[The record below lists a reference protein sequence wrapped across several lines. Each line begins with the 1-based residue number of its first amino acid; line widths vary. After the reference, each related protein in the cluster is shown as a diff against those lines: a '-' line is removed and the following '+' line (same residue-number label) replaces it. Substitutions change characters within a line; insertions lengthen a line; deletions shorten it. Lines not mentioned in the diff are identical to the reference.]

1 MKNRFLTVAFL
12 LSISTLILVGCGQE
26 DSDSNADGKL
36 TIYTTL
42 YPLEYFAE
50 RIGGEHVTAES
61 IIPPGSDAHSFEPT
75 TKTMTELAESDLFIY
90 NGAGMEGFAD
100 AAKDTLKNEDVMTLE
115 AAEGIHFDETKE
127 EHEEHADEEGEH
139 GEHADEEGHEGHDHG
154 NVNPHIWIDPNL
166 AIQQAENIKHAL
178 IEIDPDNKKI
188 FESNFAS
195 LEEELLALDKEFREM
210 ADSAPKKEFLISHDA
225 YSYWESRYG
234 LEQLSVSGLSPSQ
247 EPTQKQLE
255 DIIETAKSYNLK
267 YMLFEQNATP
277 KPAKA
282 VQRELGLETLRIHNL
297 SVLTEEDIENDETY
311 FTLMEQ
317 NIQTLEKALSE

>member
-1 MKNRFLTVAFL
+1 MKSRFLPFALL
-12 LSISTLILVGCGQE
+12 LSLSTFVLVACGQE
-26 DSDSNADGKL
+26 ESGTNDKL

-50 RIGGEHVTAES
+50 RIGGDNVTAES

-75 TKTMTELAESDLFIY
+75 TRTMTELAEADLFIY

-100 AAKDTLKNEDVMTLE
+100 AAKDTLTNEDVMILE
-115 AAEGIHFDETKE
+115 SAEGIHVDETKE
-127 EHEEHADEEGEH
+127 EHEEHSEDDAHSD
-139 GEHADEEGHEGHDHG
+139 HDHG
-154 NVNPHIWIDPNL
+154 NINPHIWIDPTL
-166 AIQQAENIKHAL
+166 AIQQAENIKNAL
-178 IEIDPDNKKI
+178 IKIDPDKQET
-188 FESNFAS
+188 FESNFVA
-195 LEEELLALDKEFREM
+195 LKEELLALDKEFQEM
-210 ADSAPKKEFLISHDA
+210 ADRAPKKEFLISHDA

-234 LEQLSVSGLSPSQ
+234 LKQVSVSGLSPSQ

-255 DIIETAKSYNLK
+255 EIIETAKSYDLK

-282 VQRELGLETLRIHNL
+282 VQQELGLETLRIHNL

-311 FTLMEQ
+311 FTLMKQ
-317 NIQTLEKALSE
+317 NIQTLEKALSN

>member
-1 MKNRFLTVAFL
+1 MNNRFFKLALL
-12 LSISTLILVGCGQE
+12 LSISTFILVACAQDE
-26 DSDSNADGKL
+26 SDSKADGKL

-50 RIGGEHVTAES
+50 RIGGEDVTAES

-75 TKTMTELAESDLFIY
+75 TRTMTELAEADLFIY

-100 AAKDTLKNEDVMTLE
+100 AAQDTLNNEDVMVLE
-115 AAEGIHFDETKE
+115 SAKDIHLDESEE
-127 EHEEHADEEGEH
+127 EHEDHAD
-139 GEHADEEGHEGHDHG
+139 HDHG
-154 NVNPHIWIDPNL
+154 NMNPHIWIDPIL
-166 AIQQAENIKHAL
+166 AIEQAENIKDAL
-178 IEIDPDNKKI
+178 IALDPDQKET
-188 FESNFAS
+188 FETNFNS
-195 LEEELLALDKEFREM
+195 LQEELLALDQSFQEM
-210 ADSAPKKEFLISHDA
+210 ADGAGKKEFLISHDA

-255 DIIETAKSYNLK
+255 EIIETAKSHNLK

-282 VQRELGLETLRIHNL
+282 VQKELGLNTLRIHNL
-297 SVLTEEDIENDETY
+297 SVLTEEDIENNETY
-311 FTLMEQ
+311 FTLMKK
-317 NIQTLEKALSE
+317 NIQTLQKALSE

>member
-1 MKNRFLTVAFL
+1 MKSRFLPFALL
-12 LSISTLILVGCGQE
+12 LSLSTFVLVACGQE
-26 DSDSNADGKL
+26 ESGTNDKL

-50 RIGGEHVTAES
+50 RIGGDNVTAES

-75 TKTMTELAESDLFIY
+75 TRTMTELAEADLFIY

-100 AAKDTLKNEDVMTLE
+100 AAKDTLTNEDVMILE
-115 AAEGIHFDETKE
+115 SAEGIHVDETKE
-127 EHEEHADEEGEH
+127 EHEEHEEH
-139 GEHADEEGHEGHDHG
+139 GEDDAHSDHDHG
-154 NVNPHIWIDPNL
+154 NINPHIWIDPTL
-166 AIQQAENIKHAL
+166 AIQQAENIKKAL
-178 IEIDPDNKKI
+178 IKIDPDKQET
-188 FESNFAS
+188 FESNFVA
-195 LEEELLALDKEFREM
+195 LKEELLALDKEFQEM
-210 ADSAPKKEFLISHDA
+210 ADRAPKKEFLISHDA

-234 LEQLSVSGLSPSQ
+234 LKQVSVSGLSPSQ

-255 DIIETAKSYNLK
+255 EIIETAKSYDLK

-282 VQRELGLETLRIHNL
+282 VQQELGLETLRIHNL

-311 FTLMEQ
+311 FTLMKQ
-317 NIQTLEKALSE
+317 NIQTLEKALSN

>member
-1 MKNRFLTVAFL
+1 MKSRFLTLALL
-12 LSISTLILVGCGQE
+12 LSLSTFVLVACGQE
-26 DSDSNADGKL
+26 ESGSNDKL

-50 RIGGEHVTAES
+50 RIGGDHVTAES

-75 TKTMTELAESDLFIY
+75 TRTMTELAEADLFIY

-100 AAKDTLKNEDVMTLE
+100 AAKDTLENEDVMILE
-115 AAEGIHFDETKE
+115 SAEGIHLDESKE
-127 EHEEHADEEGEH
+127 EHEEHAEDEA
-139 GEHADEEGHEGHDHG
+139 HADHDHG
-154 NVNPHIWIDPNL
+154 NINPHIWIDPTL
-166 AIQQAENIKHAL
+166 AIQQAENIKKAL
-178 IEIDPDNKKI
+178 IKIDPDNQET
-188 FESNFAS
+188 FESNFVGLKEDL
-195 LEEELLALDKEFREM
+195 LELDKEFQEM
-210 ADSAPKKEFLISHDA
+210 ANRAPKKEFLISHDA

-234 LEQLSVSGLSPSQ
+234 LQQVSVSGLSPSQ

-255 DIIETAKSYNLK
+255 EIIETAKSYDLK

-282 VQRELGLETLRIHNL
+282 VQQELGLETLRIHNL

-311 FTLMEQ
+311 FTLMKQ
-317 NIQTLEKALSE
+317 NIQTLEKALSN